1 MTRKSILA
9 CASAIAATALLSAC
23 GGGQGASR
31 DQIRA
36 VGSSTVLP
44 FAKIVSEA
52 FAKANS
58 GFKAPIIEG
67 NGTGGGMKL
76 FCAGVGAQFPDIED
90 ASRRM
95 KKSEFEECQKN
106 GVKDIVEIQVGIDGI
121 AFANAKSGP
130 VMALTP
136 VDVYKAI
143 AANPFGKPNTAKT
156 WHDVN
161 PALPEVPIMVYG
173 PATISGTRDALKEL
187 ILTKG
192 CETDP
197 AIKALKDTDKDKHDK
212 ICGDL
217 RSDGAYA
224 DTSDNYNLIVQKL
237 ESNPQ
242 AVGIFGFSYL
252 ESNADKLK
260 GLTMGGVAAS
270 YATIADF
277 SYPGARP
284 LYIYV
289 KKAHIGAIPGLAQ
302 FVATWPQLW
311 VKDGPLAK
319 AGMIV
324 MTDDLQKKNAKV
336 VAEMTPLDASTLK

>member
-1 MTRKSILA
+1 MTISRRLTVS
-9 CASAIAATALLSAC
+9 ATALAALALAGC
-23 GGGQGASR
+23 GGQQSSGR

-44 FAKIVSEA
+44 FAKLVAEN
-52 FAKANS
+52 FAKDNS
-58 GFKAPIIEG
+58 GFKAPIVEG

-76 FCAGVGAQFPDIED
+76 FCAGVGPQHPDIED

-95 KKSEFEECQKN
+95 KKAEFEDCQKN
-106 GVKDIVEIQVGIDGI
+106 GVKDVTEIQVGIDGI
-121 AFANAKSGP
+121 AFANATDGP

-143 AANPFGKPNTAKT
+143 AANPFGKPNTAKS
-156 WHDVN
+156 WKDVN
-161 PALPEVPIMVYG
+161 PSLPDMPIMVYG

-197 AIKALKDTDKDKHDK
+197 AVKAMKDTDKDKHDK
-212 ICGDL
+212 VCGDL

-237 ESNPQ
+237 ASNNK
-242 AVGIFGFSYL
+242 AVGIFGYSYL

-260 GLTMGGVAAS
+260 GMTMGGVAPS
-270 YATIADF
+270 YASIADF

-289 KKAHIGAIPGLAQ
+289 KKAHVGAIPGLKEY
-302 FVATWPQLW
+302 VMEWTKLW
-311 VKDGPLAK
+311 GKDGALSK

-324 MTDDLQKKNAKV
+324 ATDDVLAKSAKAASDLPV
-336 VAEMTPLDASTLK
+336 LDGADLK